1 MRQTMMS
8 LATAIGVALLL
19 GAGPALAGAAEWKA
33 PAAEKA
39 KKNPVAKA
47 AGVRD
52 GKKSYD
58 QNCAI
63 CHGPKGVG
71 DGPGAAAL
79 NPKPRNLADK
89 AIQGQTDGELFW
101 KIATGQGAM
110 PPWQQLPEP
119 ERWSLVHYIRSLVPP
134 APAKKK

>member
-1 MRQTMMS
+1 MHRITWS
-8 LATAIGVALLL
+8 IVAGIGIVLLMAARPAVA
-19 GAGPALAGAAEWKA
+19 GDAPWTA

-39 KKNPVAKA
+39 KKNPVAKT

-58 QNCAI
+58 QNCAL
-63 CHGPKGVG
+63 CHGPKGLG

-101 KIATGQGAM
+101 KISNGRGAM
-110 PPWQQLPEP
+110 PPWKHLPDKD
-119 ERWSLVHYIRSLVPP
+119 RWEIVNYIRTLQ
-134 APAKKK
+134 KK

>member
-1 MRQTMMS
+1 MRRT
-8 LATAIGVALLL
+8 VWLLI
-19 GAGPALAGAAEWKA
+19 AGMGLALALARPAEAGEPWTA

-63 CHGPKGVG
+63 CHGAKGLG

-89 AIQGQTDGELFW
+89 TIQGQTDGELFW
-101 KIATGQGAM
+101 KLTTGQGAM
-110 PPWQQLPEP
+110 PPWQQLPES
-119 ERWSLVHYIRSLVPP
+119 ERWSLVHYVRSLVPS
-134 APAKKK
+134 APAKKKN